1 MFVYLSIGTNIQ
13 PEKNAVHIVRELCQ
27 HFGVITLYPFI
38 YTQPVSMPKTSIF
51 LNSLAII
58 NTETPPKKI
67 KTILNEI
74 EVKLGRDRSDPKRSY
89 KNRTADIDIL
99 NVHENLDENLFLEG
113 NEEPYIQLCLSQ
125 KQACAD
131 LRQEGLP
138 SYQRAASVHWDR
150 STRKILVRQNE
161 L

>member
-13 PEKNAVHIVRELCQ
+13 PEENAVHIVRELCQ

-38 YTQPVSMPKTSIF
+38 YTQPVSMPEASIF

-58 NTETPPKKI
+58 RTETPQKKI
-67 KTILNEI
+67 KEILNEI
-74 EVKLGRDRSDPKRSY
+74 ETKLGRDRSDPNRSY

-99 NVHENLDENLFLEG
+99 HIDANLDENHFLHG
-113 NEEPYIQLCLSQ
+113 HEESYIKLCLSQ
-125 KQACAD
+125 KHACAD

-138 SYQRAASVHWDR
+138 SYQRPTSVHWDR